1 MGVLADDDITA
12 VWSHETE
19 TLLSSWAEKASCFRY
34 QLLDARRRL
43 QQLELARANVAG
55 ELRHVTH
62 IMPSMR
68 HSALSLFPRFLGA
81 SARLRSPA
89 V

>member
-1 MGVLADDDITA
+1 MWSNPLRWAVCMCPLALKRVVHLALALSQAAAPSVARSILVTLNMVLKEFHD
-12 VWSHETE
+12 
-19 TLLSSWAEKASCFRY
+19 
-34 QLLDARRRL
+34 
-43 QQLELARANVAG
+43 
-55 ELRHVTH
+55 VTH

-68 HSALSLFPRFLGA
+68 HSALSLFPRFLDA